1 MRVPK
6 EQLVFIKT
14 QIQLEFPEAK
24 VYLFGSRLD
33 DSKRGGDIDILILT
47 SHRMTFI
54 QESKIR
60 TAFTKKFGDQKLD
73 LVNFTFNA
81 NDAFKK
87 LVLIDAVEI

>member
-6 EQLVFIKT
+6 EQLVFIKM

-24 VYLFGSRLD
+24 VYLFGSRMD
-33 DSKRGGDIDILILT
+33 DNKRGGDIDILILT

-60 TAFTKKFGDQKLD
+60 TAFIKKFGDQKLD
-73 LVNFTFNA
+73 LVNFTF
-81 NDAFKK
+81 DDDDVFKK